1 MLSSGHVVK
10 CNGKELRPIT
20 NVRTSGTNEEIRCF
34 VVFSFGLL
42 FSSFFVTR
50 NTDPL
55 HLFLVTIFALS
66 SSTTFRRSR
75 TKMSRDT
82 YKDSAQDQLSKNSLL
97 CPVITLV
104 LWSFVMMIWLYV
116 KRIPAFNRINFGG
129 KNPNQLTKSQFDAL
143 LPAEVRWPADNY
155 NHLMEQPTLF
165 YAVVGILAVTNDRDK
180 LNLLLAWAYVLLRI
194 VHSVL
199 QAAYNL
205 VWWRFTVFII
215 ASVPLF
221 MLSVRTAFLVFL
233 G

>member
-1 MLSSGHVVK
+1 M
-10 CNGKELRPIT
+10 N
-20 NVRTSGTNEEIRCF
+20 
-34 VVFSFGLL
+34 
-42 FSSFFVTR
+42 
-50 NTDPL
+50 
-55 HLFLVTIFALS
+55 
-66 SSTTFRRSR
+66 
-75 TKMSRDT
+75 RDT
-82 YKDSAQDQLSKNSLL
+82 SKASAQDQLSKNPLL

-104 LWSFVMMIWLYV
+104 LWSFVMMTWLYV

-165 YAVVGILAVTNDRDK
+165 YAVVGTLAIANDRDQ

-194 VHSVL
+194 VHSIF

-205 VWWRFTVFII
+205 VWWRFIVFII
-215 ASVPLF
+215 ASGSLLL
-221 MLSVRTAFLVFL
+221 LSVRTAFLVFL